1 MQWGY
6 FKTKISSVTTF
17 RWCIAHAN
25 SMCARGFITVQNLCP
40 AWVTF
45 MTTHFLY
52 PKIKVSAWI
61 FKDFS
66 LLLKK
71 GYLRQSFVKFLQQL
85 NDYSENDLVLKF
97 VDDFLASCYA
107 SLTTESSHFVWS
119 IIRETLTNF
128 NKIYFFGISMKSSI
142 CLWNLRI
149 IWDGG
154 LTDWGSW
161 QRMTRSSM
169 GWR

>member
-1 MQWGY
+1 
-6 FKTKISSVTTF
+6 
-17 RWCIAHAN
+17 
-25 SMCARGFITVQNLCP
+25 
-40 AWVTF
+40 
-45 MTTHFLY
+45 MTTYFLY

-85 NDYSENDLVLKF
+85 NDYSENDLVLKL

-107 SLTTESSHFVWS
+107 SLTTKSSHFVWS

-142 CLWNLRI
+142 CI
-149 IWDGG
+149 
-154 LTDWGSW
+154 
-161 QRMTRSSM
+161 
-169 GWR
+169 